1 MRKYRDPKERKQ
13 RQWGY
18 KPRSPFAIVEGAG
31 TPPFNRLSPEAVWVL
46 LKLYAKFN
54 GKNRSDLSL
63 TYRETKETMCSKV
76 RSRATWQLLGY
87 GFIDVKRWGRLER
100 NCTIFALS
108 DRWRRLYAPE
118 AEPQLD
124 KIEAILK
131 KIQILQR
138 EKCEGGSKSEKRQ
151 RIAALRKEVFDA

>member
-1 MRKYRDPKERKQ
+1 MQKYRDPKERKK

-18 KPRSPFAIVEGAG
+18 KPRPPFAIVEGAG
-31 TPPFNRLSPEAVWVL
+31 TPLFNRLSPEAVWVL
-46 LKLYAKFN
+46 LKLYSKFN
-54 GKNRSDLSL
+54 GKNRSNLSL

-87 GFIDVKRWGRLER
+87 GFIDVIRWGRLER
-100 NCTIFALS
+100 NCTIFAFS
-108 DRWRRLYAPE
+108 DRWRRCCAPE

-138 EKCEGGSKSEKRQ
+138 EKSEVGSKSEKRQ

>member
-1 MRKYRDPKERKQ
+1 MPKYHDRRACKK
-13 RQWGY
+13 RQWGH
-18 KPRSPFAIVEGAG
+18 KPRPPFAIVEGAG

-46 LKLYAKFN
+46 LKLYAKFK

-63 TYRETKETMCSKV
+63 TYRETKDTMSARV

-87 GFIDVKRWGRLER
+87 GFIDVVRWGRLER
-100 NCTIFALS
+100 NCTIFALT
-108 DRWRRLYAPE
+108 DRWHRFCAPE

-124 KIEAILK
+124 KIGAILK
-131 KIQILQR
+131 EIQILQR
-138 EKCEGGSKSEKRQ
+138 EKCEVASKSEKRQ

>member
-1 MRKYRDPKERKQ
+1 VQKYRDPKERKK
-13 RQWGY
+13 RQCGY
-18 KPRSPFAIVEGAG
+18 KPKSPFAIVEGAG

-54 GKNRSDLSL
+54 GKNLSL

-87 GFIDVKRWGRLER
+87 GFIDVVRWGRLER

-108 DRWRRLYAPE
+108 DRWRRFCAQE
-118 AEPQLD
+118 DEPRLD
-124 KIEAILK
+124 KIEAIFNE
-131 KIQILQR
+131 IQILQR
-138 EKCEGGSKSEKRQ
+138 EKCEVGGKSEKRQ

>member
-1 MRKYRDPKERKQ
+1 VPKYHDRGAWKK

-18 KPRSPFAIVEGAG
+18 RPRRPFAIVEGAG
-31 TPPFNRLSPEAVWVL
+31 TPPFNRLSPEAAWVL
-46 LKLYAKFN
+46 LKLYGKFN

-76 RSRATWQLLGY
+76 RNRATWQLLGY
-87 GFIDVKRWGRLER
+87 GFVDVKRWGRLER

-108 DRWRRLYAPE
+108 DRWRRLCAPE

-131 KIQILQR
+131 EIQILQR
-138 EKCEGGSKSEKRQ
+138 EKCEGGNKSEKRQ

>member
-1 MRKYRDPKERKQ
+1 MQKYHDRGAWKKRQ
-13 RQWGY
+13 RGY
-18 KPRSPFAIVEGAG
+18 RPRPPFAIVEGAG
-31 TPPFNRLSPEAVWVL
+31 TPPFERLGHEAVWVL
-46 LKLYAKFN
+46 LKLYGKFN
-54 GKNRSDLSL
+54 GKNRSNLSL

-87 GFIDVKRWGRLER
+87 GFIDVIRWGRLGR

-108 DRWRRLYAPE
+108 DRWRRLCAPE

-124 KIEAILK
+124 KIEANLK

-138 EKCEGGSKSEKRQ
+138 EKCEVGSKSEKRQ
-151 RIAALRKEVFDA
+151 RITALRKEVFDA